1 MFQMPSLPKR
11 IYTCMYIY
19 IYTQNLYRVISTKNI
34 FHLLSVIL
42 LQVSRYVQWDEVPS
56 VYSNLQIVAMWNSKI
71 KYQYEKGLD

>member
-42 LQVSRYVQWDEVPS
+42 FQVSRYVQWDEVPS
-56 VYSNLQIVAMWNSKI
+56 VYSNLQIVAIWNSKI